1 MTTNDSGEARSVTE
15 SQAGGESPAADHN
28 RTFNNVTVVDHPL
41 VAHKITM
48 LRDESTDSKSFRA
61 LCQEVTLLTA
71 YEALRHLPTHEIS
84 VKTPVAETQS
94 PVLSGLAPAIVG
106 ILRAGL
112 VMVEA
117 ILTLIPHGRVGH
129 LGLYRD
135 PETHRPVEYYRKLPE
150 NIEQRE
156 VLLVDPMLATGGSA
170 VQALDVLAEAGVT
183 NARMLAIIGCPEGIT
198 AVQSAHPNVH
208 ITLAALDP
216 RLNSSAYIVPGL
228 GDAGDRIYGTK

>member
-1 MTTNDSGEARSVTE
+1 MATNPEDS
-15 SQAGGESPAADHN
+15 AGPDVDPSL
-28 RTFNNVTVVDHPL
+28 VTVVDHPL

-48 LRDESTDSKSFRA
+48 LRDEKTDSASFRS

-71 YEALRHLPTHEIS
+71 YEALRHLPTEP
-84 VKTPVAETQS
+84 VPVRTPIALTES
-94 PVLSGLAPAIVG
+94 PMLTGLAPAIVG

-117 ILTLIPHGRVGH
+117 ILTLLPHGRVGH

-135 PETHRPVEYYRKLPE
+135 PQSHQPVEYYRKLPE
-150 NIEQRE
+150 HIERRE

-170 VQALDVLAEAGVT
+170 VHALDILTDAGVEDM
-183 NARMLAIIGCPEGIT
+183 RMLSIIGCPEGIA
-198 AVQSAHPNVH
+198 AVHKAHPQVH

-216 RLNSSAYIVPGL
+216 QLNEHAYIVPGL

>member
-1 MTTNDSGEARSVTE
+1 MTKNL
-15 SQAGGESPAADHN
+15 N
-28 RTFNNVTVVDHPL
+28 VVDHPL

-48 LRDESTDSKSFRA
+48 LRDEDTESSAFRS
-61 LCQEVTLLTA
+61 LCSEITLLTA
-71 YEALRHLPTHEIS
+71 YEALRDLPTKS
-84 VKTPVAETQS
+84 VTVKTPITTTES
-94 PVLSGLAPAIVG
+94 PMLDGPAPAIVG

-135 PETHRPVEYYRKLPE
+135 PDTHRPVEYYKKLPE
-150 NIEQRE
+150 NIDKRE

-170 VQALDVLAEAGVT
+170 IHALDVLAEAGAHNVG
-183 NARMLAIIGCPEGIT
+183 LLSIIGCPEGVA
-198 AVQSAHPNVH
+198 AVHDRYPETI
-208 ITLAALDP
+208 ITLAALDE
-216 RLNSSAYIVPGL
+216 RLNEHAYIVPGL

>member
-1 MTTNDSGEARSVTE
+1 M
-15 SQAGGESPAADHN
+15 SPN
-28 RTFNNVTVVDHPL
+28 LTVVDHPL

-48 LRDESTDSKSFRA
+48 LRNQETDSSRFRS

-71 YEALRHLPTHEIS
+71 YEALRGLATEPVEVTTPITTTH
-84 VKTPVAETQS
+84 S
-94 PVLSGLAPAIVG
+94 PMLSGPAPAIVG

-135 PETHRPVEYYRKLPE
+135 PDTHQPVEYYKKLPE
-150 NIEQRE
+150 AIETRE

-170 VQALDVLAEAGVT
+170 VHALDVLADAGAGNVD
-183 NARMLAIIGCPEGIT
+183 LLSIIGCPEGVA
-198 AVQSAHPNVH
+198 AVHDRYPDTR
-208 ITLAALDP
+208 ITLAAMDE
-216 RLNSSAYIVPGL
+216 RLNDHAYIVPGL

>member
-1 MTTNDSGEARSVTE
+1 MTRKL
-15 SQAGGESPAADHN
+15 
-28 RTFNNVTVVDHPL
+28 TVVDHPL

-48 LRDESTDSKSFRA
+48 LRNRETDSSAFRS

-71 YEALRHLPTHEIS
+71 YEALRHLKTELVEVETPITPTR
-84 VKTPVAETQS
+84 S
-94 PVLSGLAPAIVG
+94 PLLAGPEPAIVG

-135 PETHRPVEYYRKLPE
+135 PATHQPVEYYKKLPDR
-150 NIEQRE
+150 IEDRE

-170 VQALDVLAEAGVT
+170 VHALDVLTEAGATKVDL
-183 NARMLAIIGCPEGIT
+183 LAIIGCPEGVA
-198 AVQSAHPNVH
+198 AVHDRYPETD
-208 ITLAALDP
+208 ITLAALDE
-216 RLNSSAYIVPGL
+216 RLNDHAYIVPGL

>member
-1 MTTNDSGEARSVTE
+1 MSGTL
-15 SQAGGESPAADHN
+15 N
-28 RTFNNVTVVDHPL
+28 VVDHPL

-48 LRDESTDSKSFRA
+48 LRDQRTESSAFRA

-71 YEALRHLPTHEIS
+71 YEALRHLATEPVE
-84 VKTPVAETQS
+84 VETPITTTRS
-94 PVLSGLAPAIVG
+94 PLLAGPEPAIVG

-117 ILTLIPHGRVGH
+117 ILTLVPTGKVGH

-135 PETHRPVEYYRKLPE
+135 PESHHPVEYYKKLPDRIGE
-150 NIEQRE
+150 RE

-170 VQALDVLAEAGVT
+170 VHALDVLTEAGAT
-183 NARMLAIIGCPEGIT
+183 NVDLLSIIGCPEGVA
-198 AVQSAHPNVH
+198 AVHDRYPDTV
-208 ITLAALDP
+208 ITLAALDE
-216 RLNSSAYIVPGL
+216 RLNDHAYIVPGL

>member
-1 MTTNDSGEARSVTE
+1 MA
-15 SQAGGESPAADHN
+15 AADKP
-28 RTFNNVTVVDHPL
+28 TDDNNPSGKLIVVDHPL

-48 LRDESTDSKSFRA
+48 LRNEQTDSASFRS
-61 LCQEVTLLTA
+61 LCGEITLLTA
-71 YEALRHLPTHEIS
+71 YEALRHLPTEPVS
-84 VKTPVAETQS
+84 VKTPITTTQS
-94 PVLSGLAPAIVG
+94 PMLAGPSPAIVG

-135 PETHRPVEYYRKLPE
+135 PETHNPVEYYKKLPE
-150 NIEQRE
+150 NIAQRE

-170 VQALDVLAEAGVT
+170 IHALDVLAEAGAT
-183 NARMLAIIGCPEGIT
+183 NVSLLSIIGCPEGVA
-198 AVQSAHPNVH
+198 AVHDRYPNID
-208 ITLAALDP
+208 ITLAALDE
-216 RLNSSAYIVPGL
+216 RLNENAYIVPGL